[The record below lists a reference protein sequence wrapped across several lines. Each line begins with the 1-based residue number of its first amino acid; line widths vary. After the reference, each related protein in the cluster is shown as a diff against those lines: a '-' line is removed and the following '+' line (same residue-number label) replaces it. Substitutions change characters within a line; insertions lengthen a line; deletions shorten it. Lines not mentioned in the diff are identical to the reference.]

1 MQYFARSTKY
11 RESDLK
17 ADTESST
24 WQSSCDL
31 PYEGTISEKDKRDD
45 TRQKTVDGEK
55 DRPNYDDT
63 EEKGY
68 IETSSEINKIPED
81 VEADASHTEPATNM
95 KQKR

>member
-1 MQYFARSTKY
+1 M
-11 RESDLK
+11 
-17 ADTESST
+17 
-24 WQSSCDL
+24 QSSCDL

-68 IETSSEINKIPED
+68 VNTSGEPNKKPKD
-81 VEADASHTEPATNM
+81 VAADASHSRPTTNT
-95 KQKR
+95 KPKR